1 MLSYYYTPMLKKLES
16 YFEFAR
22 LGTNWRIEILAGVT
36 TFLTMA
42 YIVLVNPAILAA
54 AGMPLAAVTAATC
67 LSAGFASILMGI
79 VARYPIALAPG
90 MGLNAYFAYAVCIK
104 LHVPWQTALGAV
116 FLSGVLFL
124 ALTAVGIRQMIL
136 RAIPHELYAAVASGI
151 GLFIALIGFRN
162 AGLVVAD
169 SNTLV
174 SLGNIRNPTAALALL
189 GLLLMVALE
198 VQKSPR
204 RHPHRRPLHH
214 RPRLGAGPDPLDA
227 RRRRPLHRW
236 LDTAFQLDI
245 RGALNKGLLEIVF
258 VFFFVDLFDNLGT
271 LVAVTKRAGLI
282 EADHSIPRLNRI
294 LFTDA
299 TATVFGSLTGTSTV
313 TSYVESTAGVA
324 AGGRSG
330 VTAIVTGLL
339 FLAAIG
345 AAPFVGIVPPAA
357 TAPALILVGSMM
369 LSTISEIRWREP
381 LIAVP
386 AFLTLVLI
394 PFTFSIA
401 NGLGFGIISW
411 AALHL
416 AAGKI
421 RKQDWLLYLLAA
433 LFLVR
438 FIYLGRK
445 LGLLSSAC
453 NQKGA
458 TMRWYHYIAYFFGGA
473 FLANSL
479 PHLGNGISGRAF
491 QSPFASPPGEGLS
504 SSTVNV
510 LWGLL

>member
-1 MLSYYYTPMLKKLES
+1 MLKRLET
-16 YFEFAR
+16 YFEFTR
-22 LGTNWRIEILAGVT
+22 LGTNWRTEILAGVT

-67 LSAGFASILMGI
+67 LSAGFASIMMGI

-90 MGLNAYFAYAVCIK
+90 MGLNAYFAYAVCIR

-116 FLSGVLFL
+116 FLSGLLFL
-124 ALTAVGIRQMIL
+124 ALTAAGIRQMIL

-151 GLFIALIGFRN
+151 GLFIALIGFQK

-169 SNTLV
+169 PNTLLN
-174 SLGNIRNPTAALALL
+174 LGSIRNPTAALALL

-198 VQKSPR
+198 VRKIR
-204 RHPHRRPLHH
+204 
-214 RPRLGAGPDPLDA
+214 GAILIGVLTITALAWAMGLAHWTPAAGGFSSLA
-227 RRRRPLHRW
+227 S
-236 LDTAFQLDI
+236 TAFQLDI

-282 EADHSIPRLNRI
+282 EADYSIPRLNRI

-299 TATVFGSLTGTSTV
+299 TATIFGSLTGTSTV

-345 AAPFVGIVPPAA
+345 AAPFVSIVPPAA

-416 AAGKI
+416 AAGKL
-421 RKQDWLLYLLAA
+421 RRQDWLLYLLAV

-438 FIYLGRK
+438 FIYMG
-445 LGLLSSAC
+445 
-453 NQKGA
+453 
-458 TMRWYHYIAYFFGGA
+458 T
-473 FLANSL
+473 
-479 PHLGNGISGRAF
+479 
-491 QSPFASPPGEGLS
+491 
-504 SSTVNV
+504 T
-510 LWGLL
+510 